1 MKVLSA
7 PALVILASIGGTK
20 AHWGASSGGDS
31 GSGSAS
37 GCPTDSSID
46 KTCLDAV
53 LPPWPICLK
62 KSAQEWVAHAQD
74 SATRCC
80 PSGGDDCR
88 CPVKDGDAFKSKIV
102 EHCIAIQQCP
112 STQNSDS
119 GGGDDSGSTG
129 VCPTATDGISQEC
142 LDAILPPWPICLS
155 KSAADW
161 VLHAQD
167 AATRCCPDADGSE
180 CRCPAKEG
188 DAFQNKIGVYCS
200 AIADDGACSKQDLSA
215 AMKNL
220 RGGII
225 ATGGEKLP
233 DFDREEQVE
242 RIAEFAP

>member
-1 MKVLSA
+1 MHLRVRSLNTALLFSNVL
-7 PALVILASIGGTK
+7 
-20 AHWGASSGGDS
+20 AH
-31 GSGSAS
+31 
-37 GCPTDSSID
+37 
-46 KTCLDAV
+46 
-53 LPPWPICLK
+53 
-62 KSAQEWVAHAQD
+62 
-74 SATRCC
+74 
-80 PSGGDDCR
+80 
-88 CPVKDGDAFKSKIV
+88 KIV
-102 EHCIAIQQCP
+102 IVVAETTAAIQAYAQP
-112 STQNSDS
+112 Q
-119 GGGDDSGSTG
+119 
-129 VCPTATDGISQEC
+129 PTALARSVSMLFSHLGLFVSVSQ
-142 LDAILPPWPICLS
+142 LLIGFSTLRTLQP
-155 KSAADW
+155 
-161 VLHAQD
+161 